1 MKRVDR
7 WESEDG
13 AQEWARQSRPTAEAS
28 ARIVFL
34 LFIVLGALAAAAYTR
49 GGAHRQILDTLCT
62 MNYPECV
69 LGVDR

>member
-1 MKRVDR
+1 MRDAERIVVL
-7 WESEDG
+7 EHQV
-13 AQEWARQSRPTAEAS
+13 AQLQAMLQEWAS